1 MPFEKGHNHSTGRPK
16 GSTNLVSKEIREV
29 SALLLQGQLEAL
41 QDKLPTLKDSDYIKA
56 IGLLMKHVLPAQ
68 KQVEMETTNHPTEIT
83 VEILEVAPTIK
94 SVDTEIP
101 LLKFIAAI
109 PTVSPVTRVDK
120 LNVPSSEV
128 KTEASIS
135 VSPAS

>member
-1 MPFEKGHNHSTGRPK
+1 MPFEKGHNQSTGRPK

-68 KQVEMETTNHPTEIT
+68 KQIEVDTIQHPTEFQI
-83 VEILEVAPTIK
+83 EVINKLADVSNEDLDNSIDQW
-94 SVDTEIP
+94 VDNQRN
-101 LLKFIAAI
+101 K
-109 PTVSPVTRVDK
+109 
-120 LNVPSSEV
+120 
-128 KTEASIS
+128 
-135 VSPAS
+135 

>member
-1 MPFEKGHNHSTGRPK
+1 MPFEKGHNQSTGRPK

-68 KQVEMETTNHPTEIT
+68 KQIEVDTIQHPTEFQIEVINKLADVSNEDLDKSIDEW
-83 VEILEVAPTIK
+83 VENQRNK
-94 SVDTEIP
+94 
-101 LLKFIAAI
+101 
-109 PTVSPVTRVDK
+109 
-120 LNVPSSEV
+120 
-128 KTEASIS
+128 
-135 VSPAS
+135 

>member
-1 MPFEKGHNHSTGRPK
+1 MPFEKGHNQSTGRPK

-68 KQVEMETTNHPTEIT
+68 KQIEVDTIQHPTEFQI
-83 VEILEVAPTIK
+83 EVI
-94 SVDTEIP
+94 
-101 LLKFIAAI
+101 
-109 PTVSPVTRVDK
+109 DK
-120 LNVPSSEV
+120 LADVSNEDLD
-128 KTEASIS
+128 KSIDQW
-135 VSPAS
+135 VENQRNK

>member
-1 MPFEKGHNHSTGRPK
+1 MPFEKGHNQSTGRPK

-68 KQVEMETTNHPTEIT
+68 KQIEVDTIQHPTEFQIEVINKLADVSNEDLDNSIDQW
-83 VEILEVAPTIK
+83 VENQRNK
-94 SVDTEIP
+94 
-101 LLKFIAAI
+101 
-109 PTVSPVTRVDK
+109 
-120 LNVPSSEV
+120 
-128 KTEASIS
+128 
-135 VSPAS
+135 

>member
-1 MPFEKGHNHSTGRPK
+1 MPFEKGHNQSTGRPK

-68 KQVEMETTNHPTEIT
+68 KQIEVDTIQHPTEFQI
-83 VEILEVAPTIK
+83 EVIEKLADVSNEDLDK
-94 SVDTEIP
+94 SIDQWVDNQRN
-101 LLKFIAAI
+101 K
-109 PTVSPVTRVDK
+109 
-120 LNVPSSEV
+120 
-128 KTEASIS
+128 
-135 VSPAS
+135 